1 MKSIYQT
8 KPRTDTRTPSPVER
22 VGERCDSWDFVW
34 EEFIEKCKL
43 YECEEPVFKYL
54 LLCRAYFNAPLPDY
68 IYEAYKHTFTD
79 YDRDLFYK
87 HLTGYD
93 FAADREN
100 SAVPVHFRNI
110 KHIKNP
116 LLAPPAPE
124 GGARM
129 WEVVFPG
136 KAFMIEK
143 YNINGKWLMING
155 KFWWL
160 WYGYRWAMGLRGLWL
175 VITGTSTSSVTWRNN
190 GKRSSYNTSS
200 SS

>member
-1 MKSIYQT
+1 
-8 KPRTDTRTPSPVER
+8 V
-22 VGERCDSWDFVW
+22 
-34 EEFIEKCKL
+34 
-43 YECEEPVFKYL
+43 
-54 LLCRAYFNAPLPDY
+54 YFNAPLPDY

-93 FAADREN
+93 FAANRDN

-116 LLAPPAPE
+116 LLKL
-124 GGARM
+124 RYV

-136 KAFMIEK
+136 KAFMVEK

-160 WYGYRWAMGLRGLWL
+160 WYPYRWYSGLRGL
-175 VITGTSTSSVTWRNN
+175 VKVVS
-190 GKRSSYNTSS
+190 GK
-200 SS
+200 